1 MSYLFSSE
9 SVTNGH
15 PDKICDQIS
24 DGILDEIL
32 KQDPHSHV
40 AIETTVVMDKVHIM
54 GEVTT
59 TAHVDYEQIARAIIH
74 KIGYTDKNAV
84 FNAFTCKVDVDVHK
98 QSPDINRGVS
108 KRNSLDNG
116 AGDQGMMFGFA
127 CDETEDY
134 MPLAIS
140 LAHDLT
146 KRLQFVR
153 ENNILPYLKPD
164 GKAQV
169 TLSYDDDGNVN
180 FIHTIVVSNCHDENI
195 SIETVRKD
203 IYKQVILPVIP
214 EKLMTKDTLVFI
226 NPTGRFVVGGPEADS
241 GLTGR
246 KIIVDTYGGYARHG
260 GGAFSGKDPSKVD
273 RTGAYVARYIAKN
286 IVAKGY
292 AKKCEVQIAYAIGLA
307 DPVSLLIDTFNTE
320 TIDSWLLNKKVKKA
334 IDLRPQAIIDRFDLC
349 KPIYLDVA
357 SYGHF
362 GTNAKFKPWEQ
373 LDLFK

>member
-32 KQDPHSHV
+32 KQDPTSHV
-40 AIETTVVMDKVHIM
+40 AVETTVVMNQVHIM

-59 TAHVDYEQIARAIIH
+59 KASVDYQQVARNIIS
-74 KIGYTDKNAV
+74 KIGYIDKESL
-84 FNAFTCKVDVDVHK
+84 FNAFDCKITVDIHT
-98 QSPDINRGVS
+98 QSPDINQGVC
-108 KRNSLDNG
+108 KKDALNNG
-116 AGDQGMMFGFA
+116 AGDQGMMFGYA
-127 CDETEDY
+127 CDETEYY
-134 MPLAIS
+134 MPLAIT
-140 LAHDLT
+140 LAHMLT
-146 KRLQFVR
+146 KRLQYVR
-153 ENNILPYLKPD
+153 ENKILSYLKPD

-169 TLSYDDDGNVN
+169 TLSYDNEGNVKN
-180 FIHTIVVSNCHDENI
+180 IHTIVVSNCHDESVNI
-195 SIETVRKD
+195 EKVRKD
-203 IYKQVILPVIP
+203 IYKQVILPVVP
-214 EKLMTKDTLVFI
+214 LELMKENTLVFI
-226 NPTGRFVVGGPEADS
+226 NPTGRFVIGGPEGDS

-307 DPVSLLIDTFNTE
+307 DPISLYINTFNTE
-320 TIDSWLLNKKVKKA
+320 TIAIDEISEFVKES
-334 IDLRPQAIIDRFDLC
+334 IDLRPQAIIERFDLC
-349 KPIYLDVA
+349 KPLYLDVA

-362 GTNAKFKPWEQ
+362 GENALLKPWEQ
-373 LDLFK
+373 LDLFD